1 MSALSPLATP
11 PKRRSTVPIPN
22 TRAALFRT
30 LSQACRPRPPQTVS
44 EWADAYRILT
54 GKSSGETGR
63 WRTDRTPYLRDI
75 MDALSARSAVQRVVL
90 MFAAQLGKTEVGLNW
105 IGYVMQHAPGPMLT
119 VLPTLEVRKRWV
131 KQRLDPLLTE
141 TPIIRGI
148 FDGRRS
154 RDSSNSEDFKDFPGG
169 MLVLGGANS
178 AASLASM
185 PIKYVLCDEV
195 DRFPWDVGNE
205 GDPLGLIDERT
216 KTYPRRKVLLVST
229 PTVKGLSRIEM
240 EYERSD
246 MREYHVPCPH
256 CGEYQ
261 VLRWK
266 HADGEYGLVHSAS
279 TGRVWYA
286 CRHCGAMIDESA
298 KPGMLAAGRWIPQRP
313 GEPVRGYRLSGLYS
327 PVGLGY
333 SWAELWQQWQD
344 AHRDTSNLKRFIN
357 TTLGESWE
365 EQGDGL
371 EDVSLLMRREVYS
384 RETLGGAITRVV
396 AGADVQKNRVEFTVV
411 AFGQAEECW
420 VLDHV
425 IVDGDTAHEEVW
437 DDLDDALIDAGVE
450 LVCIDSG
457 FNTSFVYAFCE
468 QRRWAIP
475 IKGVTGAGRPLIED
489 ERKRLGRLRKRNK
502 RSFVVEPIGVDQ
514 GKAILYSRLKQAQ
527 PGPGYVHFPL
537 EDHFNDEYFAQ
548 IAAEK
553 LVTEIH
559 AGKPRHVWKQI
570 RPRNEALDCLNYALA
585 AYRLAEGKG
594 ARVRK
599 VAAPVPETDATPAPP
614 VPARATLAKDGWE
627 L

>member
-1 MSALSPLATP
+1 M
-11 PKRRSTVPIPN
+11 
-22 TRAALFRT
+22 
-30 LSQACRPRPPQTVS
+30 
-44 EWADAYRILT
+44 
-54 GKSSGETGR
+54 
-63 WRTDRTPYLRDI
+63 
-75 MDALSARSAVQRVVL
+75 
-90 MFAAQLGKTEVGLNW
+90 
-105 IGYVMQHAPGPMLT
+105 
-119 VLPTLEVRKRWV
+119 
-131 KQRLDPLLTE
+131 
-141 TPIIRGI
+141 
-148 FDGRRS
+148 
-154 RDSSNSEDFKDFPGG
+154 
-169 MLVLGGANS
+169 
-178 AASLASM
+178 
-185 PIKYVLCDEV
+185 
-195 DRFPWDVGNE
+195 
-205 GDPLGLIDERT
+205 
-216 KTYPRRKVLLVST
+216 
-229 PTVKGLSRIEM
+229 
-240 EYERSD
+240 
-246 MREYHVPCPH
+246 
-256 CGEYQ
+256 
-261 VLRWK
+261 
-266 HADGEYGLVHSAS
+266 
-279 TGRVWYA
+279 
-286 CRHCGAMIDESA
+286 
-298 KPGMLAAGRWIPQRP
+298 
-313 GEPVRGYRLSGLYS
+313 RGYRLSGLYS

-384 RETLGGAITRVV
+384 RETLGAAITRVV

-489 ERKRLGRLRKRNK
+489 KRKRLGRLRKRNK

-599 VAAPVPETDATPAPP
+599 VAAPVPEPTAPPAPP
-614 VPARATLAKDGWE
+614 VPGRATLAKDGWE